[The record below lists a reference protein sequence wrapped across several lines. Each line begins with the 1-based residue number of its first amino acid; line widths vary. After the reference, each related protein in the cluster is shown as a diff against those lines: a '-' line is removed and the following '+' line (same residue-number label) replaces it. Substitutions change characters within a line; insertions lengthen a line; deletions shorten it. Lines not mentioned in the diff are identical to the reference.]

1 VNGAGRVLFY
11 SHNGV
16 GVGHVQRHLKLAAA
30 YAGSHPDTAVLL
42 VTGSHAAG
50 SLDWPPGL
58 DYVKLPSIRM
68 VDRYENWEPREVG
81 VPIKRLMRLRADLI
95 KQAVRRFRPQLLVAD
110 FLPAGPYGELLP
122 ALEELGAQG
131 GRAVAG
137 FRDIIDE
144 PGFVRGLWDRTGV
157 HDVIRDHYSGVCVYG
172 AREVVDFE
180 RAYGLEAPEPSGLF
194 YAGFLTRRS
203 LEAPVADRPLV
214 ICTTGG
220 GVDGGPLIAAFI
232 EAARE
237 VRRELGGRW
246 VALTGPLIAD
256 EEHERLALAA
266 DGGDGAEVIR
276 SVDDL
281 QGLLAAADGV
291 VAMAGYNTA
300 CELLAARVP
309 ALIVPRG
316 GPSMEQRLRAAQL
329 ERWGAA
335 RVLEPEDANA
345 SAIAA
350 GIRVLLGA
358 ARPEPARVELG
369 GLARAAGFFDVVAA
383 GTAIE
388 AR

>member
-1 VNGAGRVLFY
+1 MNGAGRILFY

-16 GVGHVQRHLKLAAA
+16 GVGHVQRQLKLATA
-30 YAGSHPDTAVLL
+30 YAGSHLEAAVLL

-50 SLDWPPGL
+50 ALDWPPGI

-68 VDRYENWEPREVG
+68 VDRYQNWEPREVG

-95 KQAVRRFRPQLLVAD
+95 KQAVRRFRPELLVAD

-122 ALEELGAQG
+122 ALDELAAQG
-131 GRAVAG
+131 GRAIAG

-172 AREVVDFE
+172 SREVVDFE
-180 RAYGLEAPEPSGLF
+180 RSYGLEAPEPSGLY
-194 YAGFLTRRS
+194 YAGFLTRSS
-203 LEAPVADRPLV
+203 LQAPAGDCPLLV
-214 ICTTGG
+214 CTTGG

-237 VRRELGGRW
+237 LRRELGGRW

-335 RVLEPEDANA
+335 RVLEPEHANA
-345 SAIAA
+345 AAIAA
-350 GIRVLLGA
+350 GIRELLGA
-358 ARPEPARVELG
+358 PRPDPAPVELG